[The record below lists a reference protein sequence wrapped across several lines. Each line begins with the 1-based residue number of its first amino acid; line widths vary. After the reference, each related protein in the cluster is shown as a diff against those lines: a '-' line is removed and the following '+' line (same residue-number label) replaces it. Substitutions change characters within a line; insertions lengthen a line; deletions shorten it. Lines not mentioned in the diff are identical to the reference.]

1 MIVSPLTGK
10 EEQKVDMNTMNE
22 DVENRREKTK
32 NQENNIVSS
41 KQFKPYLGSQLSLK
55 EQDEKSCSRK
65 WRERLLGR
73 AHSSSSIEDIVGA
86 DVRVLS
92 LTIICPGR
100 PEIVLS
106 HPFVSTPKSSL
117 FTLKEGTKY
126 QLKFSFMVYN
136 NVVSGLQYMNT
147 LWKSGIRDQIG
158 RKSHSQPST
167 VKTAEQLGRK
177 TYFYPPSIQS
187 LVSQIDKQRLQID
200 QFVTLQNDRLRL
212 ALEEQRKQ
220 QISYFLKKSQ
230 VLIQQKDEEIIKAV
244 NKAMEL
250 EEFMKL

>member
-1 MIVSPLTGK
+1 MGY
-10 EEQKVDMNTMNE
+10 E
-22 DVENRREKTK
+22 
-32 NQENNIVSS
+32 S
-41 KQFKPYLGSQLSLK
+41 KWNYVFRKSLS
-55 EQDEKSCSRK
+55 DSCPVTILS
-65 WRERLLGR
+65 
-73 AHSSSSIEDIVGA
+73 GA
-86 DVRVLS
+86 
-92 LTIICPGR
+92 IIH
-100 PEIVLS
+100 EIA
-106 HPFVSTPKSSL
+106 
-117 FTLKEGTKY
+117 
-126 QLKFSFMVYN
+126 
-136 NVVSGLQYMNT
+136 
-147 LWKSGIRDQIG
+147 DQIG

-244 NKAMEL
+244 NRAMEL
-250 EEFMKL
+250 EEFVKL

>member
-1 MIVSPLTGK
+1 MSGVVQTPPTSKDMIIGPLTGK

-32 NQENNIVSS
+32 IQENNIVSS
-41 KQFKPYLGSQLSLK
+41 KQFKPYLGPQLSLK

-65 WRERLLGR
+65 WRERFLGR

-147 LWKSGIRDQIG
+147 LWKSGIRVD
-158 RKSHSQPST
+158 RSKLM
-167 VKTAEQLGRK
+167 LGNFCPNK
-177 TYFYPPSIQS
+177 EPYGY
-187 LVSQIDKQRLQID
+187 K
-200 QFVTLQNDRLRL
+200 
-212 ALEEQRKQ
+212 LEEEVIPCGILVRG
-220 QISYFLKKSQ
+220 SYSARIKVVDDEGKCYLDIHYYFDIKKNWPTSC
-230 VLIQQKDEEIIKAV
+230 VS
-244 NKAMEL
+244 
-250 EEFMKL
+250 